1 MTTKKRKHVRIPRD
15 FTRLDIMHPVAAGID
30 IGSSSHFVA
39 VSPHLCEESVREF
52 GALTPDLV
60 SLVGWFKGLGIQ
72 SVVMESTGIYWVPLY
87 EMLEAEGIDVQ
98 LVNAHHVRSVPGRK
112 SDVLDCQWLL
122 KLHTFGLLRGSFRPT
137 AEIVTLRTYL
147 RQRDSLVVRS
157 GVEVQHMHK
166 ALNLMN
172 IKLSTVLSDITGKTG
187 LNIIRAIVA
196 GQRDPAVLA
205 SMRDGRC
212 KACEQTLLDS
222 LTGNYVPEHLFAL
235 RQALRLYDML
245 QALIEECDQESTKL
259 LSELTESLPT
269 PAPIPKAK
277 KRGHKQPQVDYRTP
291 ATQLLN
297 VDLTA
302 IPGISEYTAITLM
315 SEIGTDMSRWPTVKR
330 FCAWLRLAPGTKI
343 TGGKVL
349 SSRTLPT
356 TSRAVELLRTAAVN
370 AGRTRT
376 AIGAFYRRMTL
387 RLDSGRAVV
396 ATAHKIARIIY
407 HLISTAQP
415 FQEPGQDAYDAQQ
428 RERAVRRI
436 QHQAAA
442 LGLALVPAN
451 KSGAAAGC

>member
-315 SEIGTDMSRWPTVKR
+315 SEIGTDGQEV
-330 FCAWLRLAPGTKI
+330 LR
-343 TGGKVL
+343 
-349 SSRTLPT
+349 
-356 TSRAVELLRTAAVN
+356 
-370 AGRTRT
+370 
-376 AIGAFYRRMTL
+376 
-387 RLDSGRAVV
+387 VV
-396 ATAHKIARIIY
+396 ATGPGHQNHRWQGLELPHTANHQPRCRVAAHRCRQRRQDPHSHRSLLPAHDPASRQRPRSRCHRTQNRAN
-407 HLISTAQP
+407 HLPPHLYRAAL
-415 FQEPGQDAYDAQQ
+415 PGTWPGCL
-428 RERAVRRI
+428 RR
-436 QHQAAA
+436 AAA
-442 LGLALVPAN
+442 
-451 KSGAAAGC
+451 